1 MSMINYDFDKFI
13 LVTKEDLIFYEKILS
28 ETFMDK

>member
-1 MSMINYDFDKFI
+1 MINYDFDKF
-13 LVTKEDLIFYEKILS
+13 TQSQKRTSFFYEKRDS